1 MSFWPIPAR
10 AAAVSA
16 FVGLLAVHWCSPLTS
31 ATVAVGVLYV
41 VLVAT
46 R

>member
-10 AAAVSA
+10 AASVAA
-16 FVGLLAVHWCSPLTS
+16 FAGLLCAHWYSPLTS
-31 ATVAVGVLYV
+31 ATVAVGVLYTA
-41 VLVAT
+41 LVAT